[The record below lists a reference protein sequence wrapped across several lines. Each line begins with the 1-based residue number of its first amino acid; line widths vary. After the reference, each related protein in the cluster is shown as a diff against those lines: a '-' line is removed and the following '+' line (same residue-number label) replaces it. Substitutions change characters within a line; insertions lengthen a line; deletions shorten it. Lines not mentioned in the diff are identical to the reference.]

1 MELNDRIKAMHE
13 LAKKINDGRKPE
25 FGDLM
30 RNPWAGEGNPHRDA
44 YFVKSKVTTGRM
56 NPGIWYQ
63 MTDRKGNFWD
73 SDAKS
78 LIFIDHLKGDEVF
91 P

>member
-30 RNPWAGEGNPHRDA
+30 RNPWAGEGNPRRDA

-56 NPGIWYQ
+56 NHGIWYQ